1 VQHRFGA
8 PKWPLGCDLRLLY
21 LLQALAAAGS
31 VGCADGEPSAGNETA
46 GTGGGGAGAASDLE
60 ATPGGSGSDS
70 PGVMGALGG
79 DGGTSG
85 EGMQVDIGLVGGEP
99 SSGAGGMPSEP
110 VPAAPR
116 VVSWETRTL
125 STLHTAEGADAG
137 DIDGDGV
144 IDLVAGPTWYKGP
157 DFGVG
162 GTLMPDP
169 PSFSRDQYS
178 TFFLTFVDDIDGD
191 GGLDV
196 LAIGDAGGGN
206 GSGTPNAYWY
216 RNPGPDNLE
225 QAWVRTPLFA
235 GLVANESPAYAD
247 VTGDGLREL
256 VFVTGSDI
264 GYGLILAGPGAGG
277 TLGFAPIS
285 GGVSFANYTHG
296 LGVGDVDGDGAADIL
311 ERTGW
316 WRQVPAAPWERH
328 PFEFWPDA
336 AQGRA
341 GNWGGAQMH
350 VYDVDGDG
358 DGDVVSGLAAHQYG
372 LGWFEQTGSAA
383 APTFLPHVILPT
395 AAEAG
400 NVSQLHSLAV
410 ADINGDGLPDLVAGK
425 RYYAHPAN
433 DPDPGTTD
441 PAIISWFELARGP
454 GGAAFTQHVIH
465 EDSGA
470 GCNFVVRDLN
480 GDGKVD
486 VFTSNKRGTFLHLQR

>member
-1 VQHRFGA
+1 MQHRSGA
-8 PKWPLGCDLRLLY
+8 SRGRAGRGWGRVCLLH
-21 LLQALAAAGS
+21 ALAAVSSGGCGDGAPRRGNPAAGDQTAGNDGAA
-31 VGCADGEPSAGNETA
+31 VGVDGES
-46 GTGGGGAGAASDLE
+46 S
-60 ATPGGSGSDS
+60 PGGSGGDS
-70 PGVMGALGG
+70 PLAT
-79 DGGTSG
+79 GGTGSTSSEGIPSG
-85 EGMQVDIGLVGGEP
+85 IGVVGAERD
-99 SSGAGGMPSEP
+99 SGADDVPAEP
-110 VPAAPR
+110 VPTPSQA
-116 VVSWETRTL
+116 VSWETRTL

-144 IDLVAGPTWYKGP
+144 LDLVAGPTWYKGP

-162 GTLMPDP
+162 GTLLPNP

-178 TFFLTFVDDIDGD
+178 TFFLTFVDDVDGD
-191 GGLDV
+191 GPLDV

-216 RNPGPDNLE
+216 RNPGPDQLE
-225 QAWVRTPLFA
+225 QAWVRTPLYA
-235 GLVANESPAYAD
+235 GLVANESPVYAD

-256 VFVTGSDI
+256 VFMTGSAL

-285 GGVSFANYTHG
+285 SGVSFASYTHG

-316 WRQVPAAPWERH
+316 WRQVPAGAWERH
-328 PFEFWPDA
+328 PFEFWSGGT
-336 AQGRA
+336 QGRA
-341 GNWGGAQMH
+341 SNWGGAQMH

-358 DGDVVSGLAAHQYG
+358 DRDVVSGLAAHQYG
-372 LGWFEQTGSAA
+372 LAWFESIDLGAGA
-383 APTFLPHVILPT
+383 TFVAHEILPRT
-395 AAEAG
+395 AAG

-425 RYYAHPAN
+425 RYYAHPTNIA
-433 DPDPGTTD
+433 DPGTDD

-454 GGAAFTQHVIH
+454 GGASFTQHVIH

-480 GDGKVD
+480 GDGKAD

>member
-1 VQHRFGA
+1 VQRRFEA
-8 PKWPLGCDLRLLY
+8 PKWPTGRRFPLVC
-21 LLQALAAAGS
+21 LLQALAGVGS
-31 VGCADGEPSAGNETA
+31 GGC
-46 GTGGGGAGAASDLE
+46 GGGAPGTVAASNAGGGTAAPVDSESAL
-60 ATPGGSGSDS
+60 GGSGGDD
-70 PGVMGALGG
+70 PAVTGATGG
-79 DGGTSG
+79 NGGTSN
-85 EGMQVDIGLVGGEP
+85 EGLPGGIGVVGAERD
-99 SSGAGGMPSEP
+99 SGAGAEMAEP
-110 VPAAPR
+110 VPALP

-162 GTLMPDP
+162 GTLMAGP
-169 PSFSRDQYS
+169 PSFSRDEYS
-178 TFFLTFVDDIDGD
+178 TFFLTFVDDVDGD
-191 GGLDV
+191 GRLDV

-206 GSGTPNAYWY
+206 GSGTPNAFWY
-216 RNPGPDNLE
+216 RNPGPDQLE
-225 QAWVRTPLFA
+225 QAWVPTPLYA
-235 GLVANESPAYAD
+235 GLVANESPVYAD

-256 VFVTGSDI
+256 VFMTGNDL
-264 GYGLILAGPGAGG
+264 GYGLILAGAGAGG

-285 GGVSFANYTHG
+285 SGVSFANYTHG

-316 WRQVPAAPWERH
+316 WRQVPAGTWERH
-328 PFEFWPDA
+328 PFEFWSGA
-336 AQGRA
+336 TQGRSS
-341 GNWGGAQMH
+341 NWGGSQMY

-372 LGWFEQTGSAA
+372 LAWFESADLGATFVAHEILPRAA
-383 APTFLPHVILPT
+383 A
-395 AAEAG
+395 AG

-425 RYYAHPAN
+425 RYYAHPTNIA
-433 DPDPGTTD
+433 DPGTDD
-441 PAIISWFELARGP
+441 PAIISWFELTRGP
-454 GGAAFTQHVIH
+454 GGASFTQHVID